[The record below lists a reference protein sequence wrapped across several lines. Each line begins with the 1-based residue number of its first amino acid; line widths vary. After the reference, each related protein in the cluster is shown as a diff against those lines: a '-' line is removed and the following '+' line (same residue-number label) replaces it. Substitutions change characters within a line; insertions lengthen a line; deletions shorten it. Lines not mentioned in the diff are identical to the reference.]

1 MKKKSPYDPRTEL
14 LASHWRDR
22 CYHESFHIIEAQR
35 TVPINTIDLTAA
47 VLVVIII
54 SHGDEMLLILSEDFE
69 IGVY

>member
-1 MKKKSPYDPRTEL
+1 MIREQNCWPAIDGIVAVS
-14 LASHWRDR
+14 
-22 CYHESFHIIEAQR
+22 YHESFHIIEAQR